1 MGNETQ
7 TQVPV
12 LQAMH
17 IEAGYGR
24 RRVLT
29 DVSFA
34 LEGGTLTAL
43 LGANGCG
50 KTTLLKVLCRQLP
63 YAGDCMLTGQALHTL
78 SVRELARQISYIPQR
93 TGIAISLPVL
103 DVVLMGF
110 NPVLGILEHPS
121 KQQRQQALEAL
132 RTVGMDACAE
142 QDYLTLSEG
151 QKQLCILAR
160 AMIEH
165 SVLLLL
171 DEPESALDFPHR
183 HAMMRLLCQMIE
195 GTDKAALISLH
206 DPSLALNYCRQILLL
221 KDGVCIGSLR
231 PDKNPLSD
239 MQRVLS
245 AIYGPVHLTAVG
257 ENGTRQLVML
267 PAENENGGYYA
278 AHNPYFSARR

>member
-24 RRVLT
+24 RPVLT

-34 LEGGTLTAL
+34 LGGGTLTAL

-121 KQQRQQALEAL
+121 KQQRQQALE
-132 RTVGMDACAE
+132 
-142 QDYLTLSEG
+142 
-151 QKQLCILAR
+151 
-160 AMIEH
+160 
-165 SVLLLL
+165 
-171 DEPESALDFPHR
+171 
-183 HAMMRLLCQMIE
+183 
-195 GTDKAALISLH
+195 GT
-206 DPSLALNYCRQILLL
+206 
-221 KDGVCIGSLR
+221 
-231 PDKNPLSD
+231 
-239 MQRVLS
+239 
-245 AIYGPVHLTAVG
+245 
-257 ENGTRQLVML
+257 
-267 PAENENGGYYA
+267 PAPN
-278 AHNPYFSARR
+278 RII